1 MLPSD
6 FSPMDL
12 VEPSRGALRQRRSYA
27 RTVAR
32 SINVP

>member
-6 FSPMDL
+6 FSPMDF
-12 VEPSRGALRQRRSYA
+12 VEPSRGALRQGRGYA

-32 SINVP
+32 SINNP